1 MTIEQV
7 RQLYS
12 AAPFRPFITHLAD
25 GRAIPVNHREFMAV
39 SPSGRTMV
47 VYKPDD
53 TSNIIDLL
61 LVTDLEIRNGE
72 PSKGH
77 RQ

>member
-7 RQLYS
+7 RNLYN
-12 AAPFRPFITHLAD
+12 AAPFRPFIIHLAD
-25 GRAIPVNHREFMAV
+25 GRHIPVKHREFMAI
-39 SPSGRTMV
+39 SPSGRTIV
-47 VYKPDD
+47 VYQTDD

-72 PSKGH
+72 RSKR